1 MNCLDANWS
10 SLDESLMDE
19 LVPSAT
25 IGTPRPRPWAVFSSG
40 SFRKLWAATTLSLF
54 GDFFSYIAMTWLVL
68 PLIRSNL
75 ALGNVLVAQA
85 LPRPGLMAV
94 GGALADRL
102 SPRLTMLGSMGLRA
116 IFVAPLAVLVLTGRV
131 QMWEVYAIAV
141 VFGIVDAFFMP
152 ARSSILP
159 KVVADHELEPGNA
172 VLNVTAQ
179 TSVILGPVLGGVIVA
194 IFGIGWAFAGDA
206 ACFVLG
212 FLIILWLPGAARAA
226 AGAAHPDGGLGGQ
239 IVAGF
244 RYAWADVGIRVTLIV
259 IAVVDFAANGAL
271 GVGIPTL
278 AHGRFTAGATG
289 FGILFGAWGV
299 GATAGALSAGFVP
312 PPKRFG
318 WLIVGLCV
326 WLALG
331 ITAVGLVPSLVPAAL
346 LMGFS
351 GISTGVVNTYAV
363 SWLQRRTDPAIQGR
377 VMSLVMLASMG
388 LTPVSYAA
396 SGAIAEVN
404 PTLLFLIAGGMILLC
419 AAGTAAS
426 RTVRSLR

>member
-1 MNCLDANWS
+1 
-10 SLDESLMDE
+10 MDE
-19 LVPSAT
+19 LVSSPSIT
-25 IGTPRPRPWAVFSSG
+25 TPRPRPWSVFSSG
-40 SFRKLWAATTLSLF
+40 SFRKLWAATTLSMF
-54 GDFFSYIAMTWLVL
+54 GDFFSYIALTWLVL
-68 PLIRSNL
+68 QLTRSSL
-75 ALGNVLVAQA
+75 ALGTVLVVQA
-85 LPRPGLMAV
+85 LPRALLMAV

-116 IFVAPLAVLVLTGRV
+116 VFVAPLAVLVLTGRV
-131 QMWEVYAIAV
+131 QMWEVYSIAV

-194 IFGIGWAFAGDA
+194 VFGIGWAFAGDA
-206 ACFVLG
+206 ACFALG
-212 FLIILWLPGAARAA
+212 FLIILWLPAAARTA
-226 AGAAHPDGGLGGQ
+226 AGTAHPDGGLGGQ
-239 IVAGF
+239 IIAGF
-244 RYAWADVGIRVTLIV
+244 RYAWAEVGIRVTLIV

-278 AHGRFTAGATG
+278 AHGRFAAGATG

-299 GATAGALSAGFVP
+299 GATAGALSAGFVA

-318 WLIVGLCV
+318 WLIVSLCV
-326 WLALG
+326 WLGIG
-331 ITAVGLVPSLVPAAL
+331 ITGVGLVPSLWPAAL

-363 SWLQRRTDPAIQGR
+363 SWLQRRTDPAMQGR
-377 VMSLVMLASMG
+377 VMSLVMLASIG
-388 LTPVSYAA
+388 LTPVAYAV
-396 SGAIAEVN
+396 SGVIANVN
-404 PTLLFLIAGGMILLC
+404 PTLLFLIAGGMILMC
-419 AAGTAAS
+419 AVGTAAS

>member
-1 MNCLDANWS
+1 
-10 SLDESLMDE
+10 MDE
-19 LVPSAT
+19 LVSSPSIT
-25 IGTPRPRPWAVFSSG
+25 TPRPRPWSVFSSG
-40 SFRKLWAATTLSLF
+40 SFRKLWAATTLSMF
-54 GDFFSYIAMTWLVL
+54 GDFFSYIALTWLVL
-68 PLIRSNL
+68 QLTRSSL
-75 ALGNVLVAQA
+75 ALGTVLVVQA
-85 LPRPGLMAV
+85 LPRALLMAV

-116 IFVAPLAVLVLTGRV
+116 VFVAPLAVLVLTGRV
-131 QMWEVYAIAV
+131 QMWEVYSIAV

-194 IFGIGWAFAGDA
+194 VFGIGWAFAGDA
-206 ACFVLG
+206 ACFALG
-212 FLIILWLPGAARAA
+212 FLIILWLPAAARTA
-226 AGAAHPDGGLGGQ
+226 AGTAHPDGGLGGQ
-239 IVAGF
+239 IIAGF
-244 RYAWADVGIRVTLIV
+244 RYAWAEVGIRVTLIV

-278 AHGRFTAGATG
+278 AHGRFAAGATG

-299 GATAGALSAGFVP
+299 GATAGALSAGFVA

-318 WLIVGLCV
+318 WLIVSLCV
-326 WLALG
+326 WLGIG
-331 ITAVGLVPSLVPAAL
+331 ITGVGLVPSLWPAAL

-363 SWLQRRTDPAIQGR
+363 SWLQRRTDPAMQGR
-377 VMSLVMLASMG
+377 VMSLVMLASIG
-388 LTPVSYAA
+388 LTPVAYAV
-396 SGAIAEVN
+396 SGVIANVN
-404 PTLLFLIAGGMILLC
+404 PTLLFLIAGGMILTC
-419 AAGTAAS
+419 AVGTAAS

>member
-1 MNCLDANWS
+1 M
-10 SLDESLMDE
+10 EE
-19 LVPSAT
+19 LVSSPT
-25 IGTPRPRPWAVFSSG
+25 IGTPRPRPWTVFASG
-40 SFRKLWAATTLSLF
+40 SFRKLWAATTLSMF
-54 GDFFSYIAMTWLVL
+54 GDFFSYIAMAWLVL
-68 PLIRSNL
+68 QLTRSSL
-75 ALGNVLVAQA
+75 ALGTVLVVQA
-85 LPRPGLMAV
+85 VPRAVLMTV

-131 QMWEVYAIAV
+131 QMWEVYGIAV

-194 IFGIGWAFAGDA
+194 VFGIGWAFAGDA
-206 ACFVLG
+206 ACFAVG
-212 FLIILWLPGAARAA
+212 FLIILWLPAAARAA
-226 AGAAHPDGGLGGQ
+226 AGVAHPDGGLRGQ

-244 RYAWADVGIRVTLIV
+244 RYAWAEVGIRVTLIV

-278 AHGRFTAGATG
+278 AHGRFAAGATG

-318 WLIVGLCV
+318 WLIVALCV
-326 WLALG
+326 WLGIG

-363 SWLQRRTDPAIQGR
+363 SWLQRRTDPAMQGR

-388 LTPVSYAA
+388 LTPVAYAA
-396 SGAIAEVN
+396 SGAIADVN
-404 PTLLFLIAGGMILLC
+404 PTLLFVIAGGMILLC
-419 AAGTAAS
+419 AGGTAAS